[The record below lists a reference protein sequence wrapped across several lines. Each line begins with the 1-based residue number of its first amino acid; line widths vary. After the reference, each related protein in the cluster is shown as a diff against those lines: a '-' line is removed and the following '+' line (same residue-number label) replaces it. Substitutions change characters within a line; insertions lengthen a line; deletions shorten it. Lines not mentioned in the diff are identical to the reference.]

1 MKVEVAVILTV
12 LFSLT
17 NVVAG
22 SVGISP
28 AYYVEH
34 FEPNLQKN
42 FSFRAFNSNLEDGV
56 SVNLIGLLSQY
67 ADVSYNFSD
76 GNNLFSVSL
85 SLPKELDK
93 PGTHVLYVEVVE
105 DSNDSASSAIGG
117 VASIRAPIK
126 ILVPYPGQ
134 YVESEFRVSNINE
147 GENADYELDIRNLG
161 TDDVDMDV
169 SLEVFRVDENGDRVL
184 RTEVNDLFLETKG
197 SIMVTDELETKELVA
212 GGYYVKATIIYGN
225 KTEVVDADFRIGEF
239 IVDIVDYDY
248 MFEKG
253 RINKFNILVEN
264 KWNTKIDSIY
274 ADVSITDEG
283 KVVSTFRTV
292 SVDTRPWEVKNLT
305 GFFDAGDMEV
315 GRYLANMNVFYGDS
329 STHKLVAI
337 YVENPPKERN
347 YFIYAL
353 VVIAI
358 LSFVM
363 VVGFSILIYRLKK
376 LNDKVKNE
384 KGK

>member
-1 MKVEVAVILTV
+1 MRVDVVILV
-12 LFSLT
+12 ILFSLT
-17 NVVAG
+17 GVTAG

-42 FSFRAFNSNLEDGV
+42 FSFRAFNSDLENGV
-56 SVNLIGLLSQY
+56 SINLIGSLSQY
-67 ADVSYNFSD
+67 ANVNNNFSD
-76 GNNLFSVSL
+76 GSNLFIVGL
-85 SLPKELDK
+85 NLPEKLDK
-93 PGTHVLYVEVVE
+93 PGTHILYVEIVE
-105 DSNDSASSAIGG
+105 DSNDSVSSAIGG

-134 YVESEFRVSNINE
+134 YIESEFRVSNINE
-147 GENADYELDIRNLG
+147 GENADYELEIRNLG
-161 TDDVDMDV
+161 TDDVDMDI
-169 SLEVFRVDENGDRVL
+169 SLEVFKVDEDGDRVL
-184 RTEVNDLFLETKG
+184 KAEVKDLFLETKG
-197 SIMVTDELETKELVA
+197 SIMVTDELETKDFVA
-212 GGYYVKATIIYGN
+212 GDYYVLSTINYGN
-225 KTEVVDADFRIGEF
+225 KTEVVDDDFRIGEF
-239 IVDIVDYDY
+239 MVDIVDYDY
-248 MFEKG
+248 MFDKG
-253 RINKFNILVEN
+253 RINKFNVLVEN

-305 GFFDAGDMEV
+305 GFFDASEMDV
-315 GRYLANMNVFYGDS
+315 GRYLANINVVYGDS

-353 VVIAI
+353 IVIAV
-358 LSFVM
+358 LSFGM
-363 VVGFSILIYRLKK
+363 VVSFSILIYRLKK
-376 LNDKVKNE
+376 LNIKVKNE
-384 KGK
+384 K